1 MAAPEA
7 SDWRPCRHHSLDRY
21 LLDFSLSFFEYE
33 RLLAGISGPLVVAL
47 FAPAERRD
55 KKKEISA
62 CLQNPHANLRTPKA
76 ACSM

>member
-7 SDWRPCRHHSLDRY
+7 TDWRPCRHRSLDRY
-21 LLDFSLSFFEYE
+21 LLDFSLSFFLNTKGCWL
-33 RLLAGISGPLVVAL
+33 RFQGLLWLSL

-55 KKKEISA
+55 KKKRSA
-62 CLQNPHANLRTPKA
+62 QNPHAKLRTPKA